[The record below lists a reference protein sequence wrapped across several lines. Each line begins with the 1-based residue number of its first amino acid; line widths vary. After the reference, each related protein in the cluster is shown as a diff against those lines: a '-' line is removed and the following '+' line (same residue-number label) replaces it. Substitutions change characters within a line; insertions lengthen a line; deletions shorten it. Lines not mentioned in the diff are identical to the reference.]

1 MGSIATG
8 AKATTFNA
16 AGVSFTSMATAMYA
30 AKTNGYDTNPTNAYA
45 RVENYHFTTD
55 PLTFAQTA
63 LPLPP
68 AFGKQVEI
76 KASGDDLVH
85 FYDLERGHG
94 LDAMKR
100 QYDAEHGN
108 AYNRRIDRVDDI
120 DPLRNLA

>member
-1 MGSIATG
+1 
-8 AKATTFNA
+8 
-16 AGVSFTSMATAMYA
+16 MYA

-45 RVENYHFTTD
+45 SVENYHFTTD